1 MTLLEVKGLT
11 KHFIISRDMRGRPA
25 EVLHA
30 VDGVSFTVGQGE
42 VFGLVG
48 ESGCGKTTI
57 GKMICGVLEPT
68 AGEIWFDGQDITNAT
83 AAERRRLA
91 TQIQFIFQDPY
102 GSLNPRMTVRQA
114 LSEPLII
121 NKLTPRG
128 GVDARVDELLDYVGL
143 SKQHKDRYP
152 HEFSG
157 GQRQRIGIAR
167 ALALKPRFLVCD
179 EPVSALDV
187 SVQAQ
192 VLNLL
197 SDLKD
202 ELGLTYI
209 FIAHG
214 LNVIQHLSDRV
225 AVMYLGRMMEL
236 ASKDE
241 IYKNARCPYTRVLI
255 SAIPIPDPEV
265 PRSRIIPK
273 GDMPSPINPPPGCRF
288 AGRCYM
294 AGPECEKTEPEL
306 RERETGHYAACLF
319 DNV

>member
-1 MTLLEVKGLT
+1 MTPLLEVKALT
-11 KHFIISRDMRGRPA
+11 KHFVISRDMRGRPL
-25 EVLHA
+25 ETLHA
-30 VDGVSFTVGQGE
+30 VDSVSFFVNPGE

-48 ESGCGKTTI
+48 ESGCGKTTV
-57 GKMICGVLEPT
+57 GKMICGMLEPT
-68 AGEIWFDGQDITNAT
+68 AGEIWFDGRDITGAS

-114 LSEPLII
+114 LTEPLII
-121 NKLTPRG
+121 NKLTPRAG
-128 GVDARVDELLDYVGL
+128 ADARVNELLDYVGL

-236 ASKDE
+236 APKE
-241 IYKNARCPYTRVLI
+241 TIYKNPQCPYTRVLI
-255 SAIPIPDPEV
+255 SAIPIPDPEAK
-265 PRSRIIPK
+265 RSRIILK

-294 AGPECEKTEPEL
+294 AGPECADIEPEL
-306 RERETGHYAACLF
+306 REREHGHFAACLYT
-319 DNV
+319 